1 MVDRARKKL
10 SLLKVPKGK
19 RKHFLFSLI
28 FSLSLVLNVFLVA
41 YYLLNRSLVDQSYF
55 ITQQQKKYPLLATR
69 ILYENPVDVLINFL
83 SLRGDLTNETA
94 PWGDTF
100 GIYFEYLPTGTSINI
115 NGANQFHAASLFK
128 TPVVMAYYHTRERLH
143 ETDDPVA
150 TLQPQDLDNQF
161 GDLWKK
167 GAGYKIRLSDA
178 VRLALEESD
187 NTAAKVL
194 VRYIGTV
201 DFEAVYQGLDINLDV
216 DKQGAVLTPKSYSS
230 ILKALYFSSV
240 LNKEDSQTIL
250 NYLANTS
257 FPDKLAAGVPDNVT
271 VAHKIGDFNIND
283 NDPTDDYYSDCGIV
297 YVPRRPYLL
306 CMISRTDEQTARVR
320 MQDISKI
327 IYDYI
332 SSI

>member
-19 RKHFLFSLI
+19 RKHFL
-28 FSLSLVLNVFLVA
+28 LSLVCLLSVVLNVYLVA
-41 YYLLNRSLVDQSYF
+41 YYFLNRSLVDQSYF
-55 ITQQQKKYPLLATR
+55 ISLQQKKYPLLATR

-83 SLRGDLTNETA
+83 SLRSDLKNEVA

-100 GIYFEYLPTGTSINI
+100 GMYFEYLPTGTSIDI
-115 NGANQFHAASLFK
+115 NGTTQFHAASLFK
-128 TPVVMAYYHTRERLH
+128 TPVVMAYYHTRERLN
-143 ETDDPVA
+143 EQDNPVA
-150 TLQPQDLDNQF
+150 TLEPQDLDSQF
-161 GDLWKK
+161 GNLWRK
-167 GAGYKIRLSDA
+167 GAGYKLPLSEA
-178 VRLALEESD
+178 VKIALEDSD

-240 LNKEDSQTIL
+240 LKKEDSQIIL

-257 FPDKLAAGVPDNVT
+257 FPDKLEAGVPSGVT
-271 VAHKIGDFNIND
+271 VAHKIGDFNLND
-283 NDPTDDYYSDCGIV
+283 NDPTNDVYSDCGIV

-327 IYDYI
+327 IYDYV

>member
-1 MVDRARKKL
+1 MIERAKNKI
-10 SLLKVPKGK
+10 SLLTFPKGK
-19 RKHFLFSLI
+19 RKHLL
-28 FSLSLVLNVFLVA
+28 LSLVCLLSVTMNIYLVA
-41 YYLLNRSLVDQSYF
+41 YYFLNRSLVDQSYF
-55 ITQQQKKYPLLATR
+55 ISQQQKKYPLLATR
-69 ILYENPVDVLINFL
+69 ILNENPVDVLINFL
-83 SLRGDLTNETA
+83 TLRSDLTNETA
-94 PWGDTF
+94 PWGDNF
-100 GIYFEYLPTGTSINI
+100 GVYFEYLPTGTSINI
-115 NGANQFHAASLFK
+115 NGTSQFHAASLFK
-128 TPVVMAYYHTRERLH
+128 TPVVMAYYHTKERLH
-143 ETDDPVA
+143 ETNDPIA
-150 TLQPQDLDNQF
+150 TIEPQDLDNQF

-167 GAGYKIRLSDA
+167 GAGYKLPLSE
-178 VRLALEESD
+178 VVKIALEDSD
-187 NTAAKVL
+187 NTAAKIL

-240 LNKEDSQTIL
+240 LNKDDSQIIL
-250 NYLANTS
+250 NYLSNTS
-257 FPDKLAAGVPDNVT
+257 FPDKLEAGIPNGVT
-271 VAHKIGDFNIND
+271 VAHKIGDFNLND
-283 NDPTDDYYSDCGIV
+283 SDRSNDVYSDCGIV